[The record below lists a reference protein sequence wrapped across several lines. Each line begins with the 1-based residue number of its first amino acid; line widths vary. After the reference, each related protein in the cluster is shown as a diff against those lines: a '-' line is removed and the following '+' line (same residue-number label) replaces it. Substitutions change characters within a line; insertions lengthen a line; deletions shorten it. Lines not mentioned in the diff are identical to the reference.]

1 MSRGMYQEARGVTNL
16 ILSETN
22 QGNEDAAVLMVHA
35 VASILIGHPER
46 ALKDLAK
53 SCDRQRLRF
62 PIVERVRVR
71 PSGKMGG
78 RARKVQERRILDRR
92 AAAGTAAHRHR
103 GCDAGLARG
112 EGLCRGLAAAQRTR
126 GDRHSQRDEARDR
139 GAARAAR
146 RGAGARQGRARRL
159 QVRGAV
165 QRPAGVGRGEAAGGP
180 AAAQARRTR
189 PGRVAARTGD
199 AVGRSGAATRSS

>member
-1 MSRGMYQEARGVTNL
+1 MYQEARGVTNL
-16 ILSETN
+16 ILSETK
-22 QGNEDAAVLMVHA
+22 QGSEDAAVLMVHA

-62 PIVERVRVR
+62 PIVERASRFARQEKWADAREKFKNAEFSIAALPLELQRIVTADAMRASLEVKDYAGASR
-71 PSGKMGG
+71 RRSELEVIGIPDEMKPEIAVLRG
-78 RARKVQERRILDRR
+78 RLAEALGHDKDALD
-92 AAAGTAAHRHR
+92 AYKY
-103 GCDAGLARG
+103 
-112 EGLCRGLAAAQRTR
+112 AAQSS
-126 GDRHSQRDEARDR
+126 DRQAS
-139 GAARAAR
+139 
-146 RGAGARQGRARRL
+146 AG
-159 QVRGAV
+159 
-165 QRPAGVGRGEAAGGP
+165 GEAAGGP